1 MKKTLLFS
9 LTFFLVLTFSFS
21 KELPRGYMN
30 IQLGMNSEQ
39 TKSELKRNSA
49 FGYKGERDVS
59 LTPDQNTVIIQT
71 DTYKKLGSDFLT
83 QCYFQFHDDILYSI
97 TINVNTEKMD
107 YYSVFTTLTEK
118 YGEPDFLNPQQT
130 KWQDEKTTLILEK
143 PLTLKYLD
151 NEIFQSLQDS
161 KIDLSPTEL
170 TREMFLDEL

>member
-30 IQLGMNSEQ
+30 VQLGMNSEQ

-130 KWQDEKTTLILEK
+130 KWQDEKKLLFFAK
-143 PLTLKYLD
+143 PLT
-151 NEIFQSLQDS
+151 
-161 KIDLSPTEL
+161 IDKSCVNMFNALLSVV
-170 TREMFLDEL
+170 